1 MGKIISR
8 VATAIILAICALF
21 VARCIIM
28 ADKSTFS
35 KPIATDELR
44 EAYADGDLQLLTAET
59 YRENSVEGYF
69 SAYGFYYEPTS
80 GEVQFA
86 VRWNDSAYEYTGM
99 SPLVDFTFHLGNN
112 TTGETFPAVSV
123 DTDKKFMYNYR
134 KMIADGVVVGENDEI
149 EVVMEL
155 RDGYE
160 STQVIKYA
168 EQPFEEY
175 KISGKLKKQILQ

>member
-99 SPLVDFTFHLGNN
+99 SPLVDFTFHLRNN

-134 KMIADGVVVGENDEI
+134 KMIADGVVAEVERCRGLFEGQLDIIFGI
-149 EVVMEL
+149 EVGL
-155 RDGYE
+155 TRLFRGKR
-160 STQVIKYA
+160 QHA
-168 EQPFEEY
+168 EA
-175 KISGKLKKQILQ
+175 